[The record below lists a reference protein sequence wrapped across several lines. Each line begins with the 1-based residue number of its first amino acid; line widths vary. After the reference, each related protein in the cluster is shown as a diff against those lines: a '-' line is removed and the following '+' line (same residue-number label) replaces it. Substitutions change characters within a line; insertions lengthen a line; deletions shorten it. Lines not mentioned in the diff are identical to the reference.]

1 MITQYNHSSN
11 NCNNN
16 NSFNKFVGKIQRNNY
31 SITTTT
37 PKITQ

>member
-1 MITQYNHSSN
+1 MITQYNHSGSS
-11 NCNNN
+11 NNN
-16 NSFNKFVGKIQRNNY
+16 NSFNKSVGKIQRNNY